1 MVHSAVEVA
10 VNFTKERFDIM
21 KVLCIWEHNGG
32 DSIIYS
38 RDFIGAYARG
48 ASKEEALIKIPAEM
62 RSYLSWA
69 GKPVPDCLEAEIVQ
83 EKPSELNVCD
93 ADSDVI
99 FDSEREPLGASEYAE
114 LKALAM
120 KSARD
125 FLALYNAIPDKNKSA
140 LPARKTF
147 YGDIPRTAFEM
158 YEHTKNVNDYYFGEI
173 DVPADNAGDIVQCR
187 QNGFELLEGQ
197 PDFLNKEVIVG
208 SYDEEWSL
216 RKVLRRFIW
225 HDRIHAKAMY
235 RMAIKT
241 FGEGAVPDVFRFG
254 I

>member
-1 MVHSAVEVA
+1 
-10 VNFTKERFDIM
+10 M
-21 KVLCIWEHNGG
+21 KILCIWEHNGG
-32 DSIIYS
+32 DSIIYA
-38 RDFIGAYARG
+38 RDFIGAYTRG
-48 ASKEEALIKIPAEM
+48 SSKEEALIKIPAEI

-69 GKPVPDCLEAEIVQ
+69 GKTAPDCLEAEIVQ
-83 EKPSELNVCD
+83 EKPSELTISD

-99 FDSEREPLGASEYAE
+99 FDSERQPLSRAEYTE

-125 FLALYNAIPDKNKSA
+125 FLTLYNAIPDKSKSA

-147 YGDIPRTAFEM
+147 YGDIPRTALEM
-158 YEHTKNVNDYYFGEI
+158 YEHTKNVNDYYFGEVG
-173 DVPADNAGDIVQCR
+173 VPADNEGDIVQCR
-187 QNGFELLEGQ
+187 QKGFELLESQ
-197 PDFLNKEVIVG
+197 PYFLNKGVIVG

-235 RMAIKT
+235 RMALKT
-241 FGEGAVPDVFRFG
+241 FGSGSVPNIFRFEL
-254 I
+254 

>member
-1 MVHSAVEVA
+1 
-10 VNFTKERFDIM
+10 M
-21 KVLCIWEHNGG
+21 KIFCIWEHKGG

-48 ASKEEALIKIPAEM
+48 ASKEEAIGKIPAEIL
-62 RSYLSWA
+62 SYLSWA
-69 GKPVPDCLEAEIVQ
+69 GKSVPDCLEAEIIQ
-83 EKPSELNVCD
+83 EKPSKLNICD

-99 FDSEREPLGASEYAE
+99 FDSEREPLSTSEYAE

-125 FLALYNAIPDKNKSA
+125 FLELYNAVPDKSKST
-140 LPARKTF
+140 LPARSTF
-147 YGDIPRTAFEM
+147 YGDIPRTAAEM
-158 YEHTKNVNDYYFGEI
+158 YEHTKNVTDYYFGEI
-173 DVPADNAGDIVQCR
+173 GVPADNEGDIVQCR
-187 QNGFELLEGQ
+187 QKGFELLEGQ
-197 PDFLNKEVIVG
+197 PDFLNKGVIVG
-208 SYDEEWSL
+208 SYGEEWSL

-235 RMAIKT
+235 RMAKKT
-241 FGEGAVPDVFRFG
+241 FGEGAVPDVFRFE

>member
-1 MVHSAVEVA
+1 
-10 VNFTKERFDIM
+10 M
-21 KVLCIWEHNGG
+21 KILCIWEHNGS
-32 DSIIYS
+32 DSIIYA

-48 ASKEEALIKIPAEM
+48 ASKEEALIKIPAEI
-62 RSYLSWA
+62 RSYLSWTEKTA
-69 GKPVPDCLEAEIVQ
+69 PDCLEAEIVQ
-83 EKPSELNVCD
+83 EKPSELTISD

-99 FDSEREPLGASEYAE
+99 FDSEREPLSVEEYAE
-114 LKALAM
+114 FKALAM

-125 FLALYNAIPDKNKSA
+125 FMELYNAIPDNNKSA

-147 YGDIPRTAFEM
+147 YGDIPRTALEM

-173 DVPADNAGDIVQCR
+173 GVPADNEGDIVQCR
-187 QNGFELLEGQ
+187 QKGFELLESQ
-197 PDFLNKEVIVG
+197 PDFLNKGVTAG

-216 RKVLRRFIW
+216 RKVMRRFIW

-241 FGEGAVPDVFRFG
+241 FGVGSVQDIFRFG
-254 I
+254 L